1 MNQQQPSSNGS
12 THASTLF
19 TRPGELSLTET
30 EKYESFN
37 QPDVIEAAMKR
48 INAMADQLTDD
59 GETADALASDLGLCS
74 PFTSEVDSQQSNT
87 GCH

>member
-12 THASTLF
+12 TYASTLT

-30 EKYESFN
+30 EIYESFN

-59 GETADALASDLGLCS
+59 GETVDALASDLGLCS
-74 PFTSEVDSQQSNT
+74 PFSSQVDSQQSNT
-87 GCH
+87 KGH